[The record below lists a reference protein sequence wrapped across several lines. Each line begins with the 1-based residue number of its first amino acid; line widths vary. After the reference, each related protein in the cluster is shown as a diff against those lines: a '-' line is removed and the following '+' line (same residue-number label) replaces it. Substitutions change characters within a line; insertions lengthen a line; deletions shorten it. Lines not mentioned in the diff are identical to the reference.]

1 MLTLVVIS
9 QYLKKQAAKN
19 IENYFLGGRRIPWW
33 ALGVTGMAAWLDM
46 TGTMIITSFLFM
58 LGPRGLFIEFR
69 GGACLVLTFCML
81 WLGKWHRRSGCM
93 TGAEWMSFRF
103 GNDKW
108 AHGARIMMAISTII
122 LVMSLLAYSFVGAGL
137 FLSMFLPFP
146 PWVCMLG
153 LITITAVYTVEAGF
167 FGVVVTDIF
176 QMLLVIVSVI
186 AVCFIAIKKMR
197 LEGNINDLA
206 VQITGNTQWMS
217 SHPQLK
223 TTMPKGYEAYNGL
236 FVITL
241 FYLAKIIIQGLGTGN
256 EPRYFAARSDRECG
270 LLSFLAGWLM
280 SVRWL
285 LMMGFVIIGLFLVR
299 DLFPDQSV
307 STSAAALIKSYAPDT
322 TKPGWVTLL
331 ADIVNHKESYSPQ
344 LIEGLKQL
352 LGDDWARKLSLVS
365 FEGTVDTERILPAV
379 LLFVIPAGLRG
390 LLVVALLAAAMS
402 TFNAFIN
409 MATGFFTRDIY
420 QAYIR
425 PKAGNRE
432 LIYASYTFGVALV
445 AAAFAMAVSSE
456 NINDIWGWLAMGL
469 CAGLSITLM
478 LRMYWWRFNGAGFAI
493 GTLVGMAGAMIQRLL
508 WPHTPEWEQFVILSL
523 VGIIGSIIG
532 TYITKPTDSAIIENY
547 YRKVRPFGFWQ
558 KFSNC
563 FNYEQQ
569 QQIRKENTY
578 DLLALPFAF
587 FWQVTILLLPMQL
600 LIGSYKTAV
609 VTAGIL
615 VVSLVG
621 LYFLWYRRLHLLDEV
636 LDS

>member
-1 MLTLVVIS
+1 
-9 QYLKKQAAKN
+9 
-19 IENYFLGGRRIPWW
+19 
-33 ALGVTGMAAWLDM
+33 MAAWLDM